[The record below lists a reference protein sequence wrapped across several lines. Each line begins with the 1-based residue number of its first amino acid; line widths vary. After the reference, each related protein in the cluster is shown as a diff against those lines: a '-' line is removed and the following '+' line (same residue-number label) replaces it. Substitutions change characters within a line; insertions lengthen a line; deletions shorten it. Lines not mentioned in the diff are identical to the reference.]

1 MFQPSGPNFLLSCT
15 AVCRKAV
22 AYSIGF
28 HCWRLIMSSW
38 SWNEKQ
44 NFLRLKVS
52 RISYKASFSRDKTA
66 LALGFIWTAKKY
78 FFRLCS
84 LCLTNLY
91 SNDLASFQGCIVK
104 FKGVIQKWHHTTRGS
119 GKPLKISHSVQMF
132 FNKLKAILSSP
143 WRKMVIIITTKW
155 HCEFIIHFWVS
166 LLLNCT
172 YSKTLNPCVTY

>member
-1 MFQPSGPNFLLSCT
+1 MILEWKAKFFEIESITNKLQGILLERQNSPCSGFYLNTVLL
-15 AVCRKAV
+15 
-22 AYSIGF
+22 
-28 HCWRLIMSSW
+28 
-38 SWNEKQ
+38 
-44 NFLRLKVS
+44 
-52 RISYKASFSRDKTA
+52 
-66 LALGFIWTAKKY
+66 WTAKKY

-84 LCLTNLY
+84 LCLINLY

-119 GKPLKISHSVQMF
+119 GKPLKISHSIQMF

-166 LLLNCT
+166 LLLNST